1 MRWSRPSSW
10 WRFETEAEAPRVERH
25 WWTNDR
31 RSARW
36 QGARSTAWRIV
47 LRPERRYQALR
58 LRRTAARLGGLTAAL
73 QPSYWHPCRSTAQW
87 IAWDWLGRA
96 GDLPGIDGGGR
107 SQFGHDLNLHL
118 AVLQLPFIVL
128 LEQYRRVR
136 SCATPTAWSRK
147 AGPTRCGPCIPMSG
161 PTRSGNISGRHS
173 PATPDCASIT

>member
-1 MRWSRPSSW
+1 MGAECVDEFTVYKRSRPSSW
-10 WRFETEAEAPRVERH
+10 WRFEAEAEASRVQRR
-25 WWTNDR
+25 WWKVIGGQCDGR
-31 RSARW
+31 EP
-36 QGARSTAWRIV
+36 RSTAWRIV

-128 LEQYRRVR
+128 LEQYRANQPNDGGLIGKDADDVGAAFDLFVEPLERVG
-136 SCATPTAWSRK
+136 AV
-147 AGPTRCGPCIPMSG
+147 
-161 PTRSGNISGRHS
+161 
-173 PATPDCASIT
+173 